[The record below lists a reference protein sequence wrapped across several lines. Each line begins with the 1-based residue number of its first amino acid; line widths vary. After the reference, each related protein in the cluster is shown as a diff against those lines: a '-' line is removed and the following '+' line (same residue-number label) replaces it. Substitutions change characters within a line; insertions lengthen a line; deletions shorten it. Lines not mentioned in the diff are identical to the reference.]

1 LSRVKTLVLIIVALI
16 AVGAIIAAVVI
27 LNLPTPPDI
36 PSDEIHEGRTT
47 CFGCHDTGENDAPE
61 FPSWH
66 FDDIED
72 GKLTEDIDDCLR
84 CHERA
89 G

>member
-1 LSRVKTLVLIIVALI
+1 MNRKRILAVTIVILI
-16 AVGAIIAAVVI
+16 AVAAVVAALFI
-27 LNLPTPPDI
+27 LSLPQPPDI

-66 FDDIED
+66 LEDIED
-72 GKLTEDIDDCLR
+72 GKLTEDVEDCLE

-89 G
+89 E